1 MGLILMQ
8 AFHYETDDTS
18 SFLSVIDT
26 VCRVTFP
33 IIKSDYVQLFISTLE
48 RGFNNGR
55 KWIGPEG
62 MSCTDPKGW
71 SRPKKFFICT
81 IKDYK
86 PDAESEYPNIILI
99 NKHEEIVTNLERLLS
114 DDPNFKKPLEGRFIA
129 RCGQGYTDWFMSS
142 DGDVGIGYCASYR
155 PSGGWNCLD
164 ISLTHIY
171 YGK

>member
-1 MGLILMQ
+1 MQ
-8 AFHYETDDTS
+8 SFHYETDDTS
-18 SFLSVIDT
+18 SFLTIIDSI
-26 VCRVTFP
+26 CKVTFP
-33 IIKSDYVQLFISTLE
+33 IIKSQYVQLFISTLE

-55 KWIGPEG
+55 KWIGPEN

-71 SRPKKFFICT
+71 SRPKRFFICS

-86 PDAESEYPNIILI
+86 SDIKSEEPHVTLI
-99 NKHEEIVTNLERLLS
+99 NKHEDIVSHLERLLS
-114 DDPNFKKPLEGRFIA
+114 DDPNFKKPLEGRFIE

-142 DGDVGIGYCASYR
+142 DGDVGIGYCANHR
-155 PSGGWNCLD
+155 PSGGWNCID